1 MWKKMNIINENI
13 LKEVKQY
20 LEKVIPEH
28 YLDSIGIH
36 GTEHTKR
43 VLLLSAILADLNEL
57 SPAEKDILY
66 HGAVYHDIG
75 RTCNGVDNSHG
86 LKSWRKIK
94 DLGILDKEDEE
105 FEKALEY
112 VITNHSISDSQV
124 KEFTRGCGNIRVK
137 LIFEL
142 LKDSD
147 GLDRVRLGDLKVKYL
162 RNEYSKELV
171 EVAKRIYENNNNWK

>member
-1 MWKKMNIINENI
+1 MNIINENI
-13 LKEVKQY
+13 LKEVNQY
-20 LEKVIPEH
+20 SKKIIPEH

-36 GTEHTKR
+36 GTQHTKR
-43 VLLLSAILADLNEL
+43 VLLLSAILADLNNL

-75 RTCNGVDNSHG
+75 RTCNGVDDSHG

-112 VITNHSISDSQV
+112 VITNHCISDSQV
-124 KEFTRGCGNIRVK
+124 KEFKHDCENRRVK

-147 GLDRVRLGDLKVKYL
+147 GLDRVRLGNLKVKYL
-162 RNEYSKELV
+162 RNEHSKELV
-171 EVAKRIYENNNNWK
+171 EVSRRIYENDNN